1 MYEQKEY
8 ENKPEDLRRAQELCE
23 GLSPFGWNEFAQS
36 LIEFFN
42 ERRFL
47 TEKQMEA
54 GERMLK
60 KAKEDDWGVT
70 NPPLPVVR
78 FDDAELQSD
87 ETSAPAAIDVEEEDP
102 F

>member
-1 MYEQKEY
+1 MNQQY
-8 ENKPEDLRRAQELCE
+8 ENKPEDLRKAQELCE
-23 GLSPFGWNEFAQS
+23 GLSHYTWNDFAKS

-47 TEKQMEA
+47 SAKQIEA

-60 KAKEDDWGVT
+60 KAKANDWT
-70 NPPLPVVR
+70 RQTPPLPVVR

-87 ETSAPAAIDVEEEDP
+87 QSVAPASIDIEEEEP